1 MIRKMN
7 NSNNMNIFDA
17 LHLLEQE
24 RGISISDLRDG
35 LINAIAVS
43 IKKNYNVDDDHVLVD
58 LDVENRRFTVST
70 FKDVVEEVEDPNIQ
84 ISLEDALAKNKR
96 MKIGSR
102 LETRLDTKKIGRI
115 AAQAGK
121 NLIHQAIAES
131 VNNHIRAN
139 AGEVVSGVV
148 QKIESRTGNVTV
160 EIDKN
165 EFVLFKNEQIPGEKL
180 SEGDHIKVYVSE
192 RVVDKET
199 GRTVI
204 KISRVSR
211 EMVKR
216 LFEKE
221 VPEIY
226 NGEVEI
232 KAISREPGNR
242 TKIAVWSRDE
252 NIDPRG
258 ACIGPK
264 GTRVASVVK
273 ELNNEKIDI
282 VLYSDDPEKFIASA
296 LSPATV
302 LSVQILDPEE
312 RTCRVIV
319 PDNQLSLAI
328 GNKGQN
334 AKLAA
339 RLTGYSIDIKPQSSL
354 LQSSGSDDEQY
365 ANRLV
370 IDLGDEEPE
379 EEQAQV
385 PAEEAEDAV
394 ESNPEQ
400 A

>member
-1 MIRKMN
+1 M
-7 NSNNMNIFDA
+7 
-17 LHLLEQE
+17 
-24 RGISISDLRDG
+24 
-35 LINAIAVS
+35 
-43 IKKNYNVDDDHVLVD
+43 
-58 LDVENRRFTVST
+58 
-70 FKDVVEEVEDPNIQ
+70 
-84 ISLEDALAKNKR
+84 
-96 MKIGSR
+96 
-102 LETRLDTKKIGRI
+102 
-115 AAQAGK
+115 
-121 NLIHQAIAES
+121 
-131 VNNHIRAN
+131 
-139 AGEVVSGVV
+139 
-148 QKIESRTGNVTV
+148 
-160 EIDKN
+160 
-165 EFVLFKNEQIPGEKL
+165 
-180 SEGDHIKVYVSE
+180 YVSE

-379 EEQAQV
+379 EEQAQA

>member
-7 NSNNMNIFDA
+7 NNNNMNIFDA

-148 QKIESRTGNVTV
+148 QKIESRTGNATV

-180 SEGDHIKVYVSE
+180 FEGDHIKVYVSE

-282 VLYSDDPEKFIASA
+282 VLYSDDPEEFIASA

-319 PDNQLSLAI
+319 PDSQLSLAI

-370 IDLGDEEPE
+370 IDLGDEEE
-379 EEQAQV
+379 EEKAA
-385 PAEEAEDAV
+385 PEAEEAV
-394 ESNPEQ
+394 EETQSQQEQ

>member
-7 NSNNMNIFDA
+7 NNNNMNIFDA

-180 SEGDHIKVYVSE
+180 FEGDHIKVYVSE

-282 VLYSDDPEKFIASA
+282 VLYSDDPEEFIASA

-319 PDNQLSLAI
+319 PDSQLSLAI

-370 IDLGDEEPE
+370 IDLGDEEE
-379 EEQAQV
+379 EEKAA
-385 PAEEAEDAV
+385 PEAEEAV
-394 ESNPEQ
+394 EGTQSQQEQ

>member
-1 MIRKMN
+1 MSS
-7 NSNNMNIFDA
+7 SNNNMDIFDA

-24 RGISISDLRDG
+24 KGIDIDDLRDG

-43 IKKNYNVDDDHVLVD
+43 IKKNYNVDDEHVHVE
-58 LDVENRRFTVST
+58 LDVENRKFTVST
-70 FKDVVEEVEDPNIQ
+70 IKDVVEEVEDPYTQ

-102 LETRLDTKKIGRI
+102 LETKLDTKKIGRI

-131 VNNHIRAN
+131 VNNHIRAS

-180 SEGDHIKVYVSE
+180 TEGDHVKVYVSE

-199 GRTVI
+199 GRSVI

-232 KAISREPGNR
+232 KAISREPGSR

-264 GTRVASVVK
+264 GTRVASVVS
-273 ELNNEKIDI
+273 ELNNEKIDV

-302 LSVQILDPEE
+302 LSVSILDPEE

-365 ANRLV
+365 VNRLV
-370 IDLGDEEPE
+370 IDLGEEKTDAGE
-379 EEQAQV
+379 DGTEQEV
-385 PAEEAEDAV
+385 SEEA
-394 ESNPEQ
+394 
-400 A
+400 

>member
-7 NSNNMNIFDA
+7 NNNNMNIFDA

-180 SEGDHIKVYVSE
+180 FEGDHIKVYVSE

-282 VLYSDDPEKFIASA
+282 VLYSDDPEEFIASA

-319 PDNQLSLAI
+319 PDSQLSLAI

-370 IDLGDEEPE
+370 IDLGDEEE
-379 EEQAQV
+379 EEKAA
-385 PAEEAEDAV
+385 PEAEEAV
-394 ESNPEQ
+394 EETQSQQEQ

>member
-7 NSNNMNIFDA
+7 NNNNMNIFDA

-102 LETRLDTKKIGRI
+102 METRLDTKKIGRI

-180 SEGDHIKVYVSE
+180 FEGDHIKVYVSE

-282 VLYSDDPEKFIASA
+282 VLYSDDPEEFIASA

-319 PDNQLSLAI
+319 PDSQLSLAI

-370 IDLGDEEPE
+370 IDLGDEEE
-379 EEQAQV
+379 EEEKAA
-385 PAEEAEDAV
+385 PEAEEAV
-394 ESNPEQ
+394 EETQSQQEQ